1 MKLHKEVKQSIVIPV
16 KTNLGYYRCICG
28 NRLVE
33 YRCQEECEICK
44 ARFNWDD
51 VEAVATEGKTTSAK
65 GYVNIEYKAGR
76 KKNASKD

>member
-33 YRCQEECEICK
+33 YRC
-44 ARFNWDD
+44 
-51 VEAVATEGKTTSAK
+51 
-65 GYVNIEYKAGR
+65 
-76 KKNASKD
+76 